1 MNEIT
6 FILSKQNLNAFKEVI
21 KFDVIPQNLLIKTD
35 EDKNIIFVFIDY
47 YQYLKQPH
55 DHIVFT
61 TDYKS
66 EIDFMVF
73 KKKIPIITKYYFKLD
88 KWKETKTKQLSP
100 IFIPP
105 IDEYEVTILLKEKHY
120 NLHEFDSESKQLQS
134 DLLHDTNAGIVAK
147 DQNHLREILLELYQE
162 FNAKGNISC
171 ASHGIEKY
179 SRKMQVERLAEIV
192 KSL

>member
-6 FILSKQNLNAFKEVI
+6 FKLSKQNLNAFKEVI

-47 YQYLKQPH
+47 YQQLKQPH
-55 DHIVFT
+55 DYIVFT

-66 EIDFMVF
+66 EVDFMVF

-88 KWKETKTKQLSP
+88 KWKESKTKQLSP

-105 IDEYEVTILLKEKHY
+105 VDEYEVTILLKENILKMKSK
-120 NLHEFDSESKQLQS
+120 LLKFEFPLDDIEAFILEKIEQEELEKQ
-134 DLLHDTNAGIVAK
+134 TIN
-147 DQNHLREILLELYQE
+147 
-162 FNAKGNISC
+162 
-171 ASHGIEKY
+171 
-179 SRKMQVERLAEIV
+179 
-192 KSL
+192 

>member
-105 IDEYEVTILLKEKHY
+105 IDEYEVTILLKENILKMKSK
-120 NLHEFDSESKQLQS
+120 LLKFEFPLDDIE
-134 DLLHDTNAGIVAK
+134 AF
-147 DQNHLREILLELYQE
+147 ILE
-162 FNAKGNISC
+162 K
-171 ASHGIEKY
+171 IEKEELE
-179 SRKMQVERLAEIV
+179 KQIIN
-192 KSL
+192 

>member
-6 FILSKQNLNAFKEVI
+6 FKLSKQNLNAFKEVI

-105 IDEYEVTILLKEKHY
+105 IDEYEVTILLKENILKMKSKLL
-120 NLHEFDSESKQLQS
+120 NFEFPLDDIEAFILEKIEQEELEKQQKL
-134 DLLHDTNAGIVAK
+134 N
-147 DQNHLREILLELYQE
+147 
-162 FNAKGNISC
+162 
-171 ASHGIEKY
+171 
-179 SRKMQVERLAEIV
+179 
-192 KSL
+192 

>member
-6 FILSKQNLNAFKEVI
+6 FKLSKQNLNAFKEVI

-105 IDEYEVTILLKEKHY
+105 IDEYEVTILLKENILKMKSK
-120 NLHEFDSESKQLQS
+120 LLKFEFPLDDIEAFILEKIEQEELEKQ
-134 DLLHDTNAGIVAK
+134 TIN
-147 DQNHLREILLELYQE
+147 
-162 FNAKGNISC
+162 
-171 ASHGIEKY
+171 
-179 SRKMQVERLAEIV
+179 
-192 KSL
+192 

>member
-6 FILSKQNLNAFKEVI
+6 FKLSKKNLNAFKEVI

-105 IDEYEVTILLKEKHY
+105 IDEYEVTILLKENILKMKSK
-120 NLHEFDSESKQLQS
+120 LLKFEFPLDDIEAFILEKIEQEELEKQ
-134 DLLHDTNAGIVAK
+134 TIN
-147 DQNHLREILLELYQE
+147 
-162 FNAKGNISC
+162 
-171 ASHGIEKY
+171 
-179 SRKMQVERLAEIV
+179 
-192 KSL
+192 

>member
-105 IDEYEVTILLKEKHY
+105 IDEYEVTILLKENILKMKSK
-120 NLHEFDSESKQLQS
+120 LLKFEFPLDDIE
-134 DLLHDTNAGIVAK
+134 AF
-147 DQNHLREILLELYQE
+147 ILEKIEQEELEEQQKL
-162 FNAKGNISC
+162 N
-171 ASHGIEKY
+171 
-179 SRKMQVERLAEIV
+179 
-192 KSL
+192 

>member
-6 FILSKQNLNAFKEVI
+6 FKLSKQNLNAFKEVI

-47 YQYLKQPH
+47 YQQLKQPH
-55 DHIVFT
+55 DYIVFT

-66 EIDFMVF
+66 EVDFMVF

-88 KWKETKTKQLSP
+88 KWKESKTKQLSP

-105 IDEYEVTILLKEKHY
+105 VDEYEVTILLKENILKMKSK
-120 NLHEFDSESKQLQS
+120 LLKFEFPLDDIE
-134 DLLHDTNAGIVAK
+134 AF
-147 DQNHLREILLELYQE
+147 ILE
-162 FNAKGNISC
+162 K
-171 ASHGIEKY
+171 IEKEELE
-179 SRKMQVERLAEIV
+179 KQTIN
-192 KSL
+192 

>member
-47 YQYLKQPH
+47 YQQLKQPH
-55 DHIVFT
+55 DYIVFT

-66 EIDFMVF
+66 EVDFMVF

-88 KWKETKTKQLSP
+88 KWKESKTKQLSP

-105 IDEYEVTILLKEKHY
+105 VDEYEVTILLKENILKMKSK
-120 NLHEFDSESKQLQS
+120 LLKFEFPLDDIEAFILEKIEQEELEKQQKL
-134 DLLHDTNAGIVAK
+134 N
-147 DQNHLREILLELYQE
+147 
-162 FNAKGNISC
+162 
-171 ASHGIEKY
+171 
-179 SRKMQVERLAEIV
+179 
-192 KSL
+192 

>member
-6 FILSKQNLNAFKEVI
+6 FKLSKQNLNAFKEVL
-21 KFDVIPQNLLIKTD
+21 KFNVIPQNLLIKTD

-88 KWKETKTKQLSP
+88 KWKESKTKQLSP

-105 IDEYEVTILLKEKHY
+105 VDEYEVTILLKENILKMKSK
-120 NLHEFDSESKQLQS
+120 LLKFEFPLDDIE
-134 DLLHDTNAGIVAK
+134 AF
-147 DQNHLREILLELYQE
+147 ILEKIEQEELEEQQKL
-162 FNAKGNISC
+162 N
-171 ASHGIEKY
+171 
-179 SRKMQVERLAEIV
+179 
-192 KSL
+192 

>member
-6 FILSKQNLNAFKEVI
+6 FKLSKQNLNAFKEVI

-105 IDEYEVTILLKEKHY
+105 IDEYEVTILLKENILKMKSKLL
-120 NLHEFDSESKQLQS
+120 NFEFPLDDIE
-134 DLLHDTNAGIVAK
+134 AF
-147 DQNHLREILLELYQE
+147 ILEKIEQEELEEQQKL
-162 FNAKGNISC
+162 N
-171 ASHGIEKY
+171 
-179 SRKMQVERLAEIV
+179 
-192 KSL
+192 

>member
-47 YQYLKQPH
+47 YQQLKQPH
-55 DHIVFT
+55 DYIVFT

-66 EIDFMVF
+66 EVDFMVF

-88 KWKETKTKQLSP
+88 KWKESKTKQLSP

-105 IDEYEVTILLKEKHY
+105 VDEYEVTILLKENILKMKSK
-120 NLHEFDSESKQLQS
+120 LLKFEFPLDDIEGFILDKIEQEELEKQ
-134 DLLHDTNAGIVAK
+134 TIN
-147 DQNHLREILLELYQE
+147 
-162 FNAKGNISC
+162 
-171 ASHGIEKY
+171 
-179 SRKMQVERLAEIV
+179 
-192 KSL
+192 

>member
-88 KWKETKTKQLSP
+88 KWKESKTKQLSP

-105 IDEYEVTILLKEKHY
+105 VDEYEVTILLKENILKMKSK
-120 NLHEFDSESKQLQS
+120 LLKFEFPLDDIE
-134 DLLHDTNAGIVAK
+134 AF
-147 DQNHLREILLELYQE
+147 ILE
-162 FNAKGNISC
+162 K
-171 ASHGIEKY
+171 IEKEELE
-179 SRKMQVERLAEIV
+179 KQTIN
-192 KSL
+192 

>member
-6 FILSKQNLNAFKEVI
+6 FKLSKQNLNAFKEVI

-66 EIDFMVF
+66 EVDFMVF

-105 IDEYEVTILLKEKHY
+105 IDEYEVTILLKENILKMKSK
-120 NLHEFDSESKQLQS
+120 LLKFEFPLDDIE
-134 DLLHDTNAGIVAK
+134 AF
-147 DQNHLREILLELYQE
+147 ILE
-162 FNAKGNISC
+162 K
-171 ASHGIEKY
+171 IEKEELE
-179 SRKMQVERLAEIV
+179 KQTIN
-192 KSL
+192 

>member
-6 FILSKQNLNAFKEVI
+6 FKLSKQNLNAFKEVI

-105 IDEYEVTILLKEKHY
+105 IDEYEVTILLKENILKMKSKLL
-120 NLHEFDSESKQLQS
+120 NFEFPLDDIEAFILEKIEQEELEKQ
-134 DLLHDTNAGIVAK
+134 TIN
-147 DQNHLREILLELYQE
+147 
-162 FNAKGNISC
+162 
-171 ASHGIEKY
+171 
-179 SRKMQVERLAEIV
+179 
-192 KSL
+192 

>member
-47 YQYLKQPH
+47 YQQLKQPH
-55 DHIVFT
+55 DYIVFT

-66 EIDFMVF
+66 EVDFMVF

-105 IDEYEVTILLKEKHY
+105 IDEYEVTILLKENILKMKSK
-120 NLHEFDSESKQLQS
+120 LLKFEFPLDDIEAFILEKIEQEELEKQ
-134 DLLHDTNAGIVAK
+134 TIN
-147 DQNHLREILLELYQE
+147 
-162 FNAKGNISC
+162 
-171 ASHGIEKY
+171 
-179 SRKMQVERLAEIV
+179 
-192 KSL
+192 

>member
-6 FILSKQNLNAFKEVI
+6 FKLSKQNLNAFKEVL
-21 KFDVIPQNLLIKTD
+21 KFNVIPQNLLIKTD

-105 IDEYEVTILLKEKHY
+105 IDEYEVTILLKENILKMKSK
-120 NLHEFDSESKQLQS
+120 LLKFEFPLDDIEAFILEKIEQEELEKQ
-134 DLLHDTNAGIVAK
+134 TIN
-147 DQNHLREILLELYQE
+147 
-162 FNAKGNISC
+162 
-171 ASHGIEKY
+171 
-179 SRKMQVERLAEIV
+179 
-192 KSL
+192 

>member
-6 FILSKQNLNAFKEVI
+6 FKLSKQNLNAFKEVI

-47 YQYLKQPH
+47 YQQLKQPH
-55 DHIVFT
+55 DYIVFT

-66 EIDFMVF
+66 EVDFMVF

-105 IDEYEVTILLKEKHY
+105 IDEYEVTILLKENILKMKSKLL
-120 NLHEFDSESKQLQS
+120 NFEFPLDDIE
-134 DLLHDTNAGIVAK
+134 AF
-147 DQNHLREILLELYQE
+147 ILEKIEQEELEEQQKL
-162 FNAKGNISC
+162 N
-171 ASHGIEKY
+171 
-179 SRKMQVERLAEIV
+179 
-192 KSL
+192 

>member
-105 IDEYEVTILLKEKHY
+105 IDEYEVTILLKENILKMKSK
-120 NLHEFDSESKQLQS
+120 LLKFEFPLVDIE
-134 DLLHDTNAGIVAK
+134 AF
-147 DQNHLREILLELYQE
+147 ILEKIEQEELEEQQKL
-162 FNAKGNISC
+162 N
-171 ASHGIEKY
+171 
-179 SRKMQVERLAEIV
+179 
-192 KSL
+192 

>member
-47 YQYLKQPH
+47 YQELKQPH
-55 DHIVFT
+55 DYIVFT

-66 EIDFMVF
+66 EVDFMVF

-105 IDEYEVTILLKEKHY
+105 IDEYEVTILLKENILKMKSK
-120 NLHEFDSESKQLQS
+120 LLKFEFPLDDIE
-134 DLLHDTNAGIVAK
+134 AF
-147 DQNHLREILLELYQE
+147 ILE
-162 FNAKGNISC
+162 K
-171 ASHGIEKY
+171 IEKEELE
-179 SRKMQVERLAEIV
+179 KQTIN
-192 KSL
+192 

>member
-47 YQYLKQPH
+47 YQQLKQPH
-55 DHIVFT
+55 DYIVFT

-105 IDEYEVTILLKEKHY
+105 IDEYEVTILLKENILKMKSK
-120 NLHEFDSESKQLQS
+120 LLKFEFPLDDIE
-134 DLLHDTNAGIVAK
+134 AF
-147 DQNHLREILLELYQE
+147 ILEKIEQEELEEQQKL
-162 FNAKGNISC
+162 N
-171 ASHGIEKY
+171 
-179 SRKMQVERLAEIV
+179 
-192 KSL
+192 

>member
-105 IDEYEVTILLKEKHY
+105 IDEYEVTILLKENILKMKSKLL
-120 NLHEFDSESKQLQS
+120 NFEFPLDDIE
-134 DLLHDTNAGIVAK
+134 AF
-147 DQNHLREILLELYQE
+147 ILEKIEQEELEEQQKL
-162 FNAKGNISC
+162 N
-171 ASHGIEKY
+171 
-179 SRKMQVERLAEIV
+179 
-192 KSL
+192 

>member
-47 YQYLKQPH
+47 YQQLKQPH
-55 DHIVFT
+55 DYIVFT

-66 EIDFMVF
+66 EVDFIVF

-88 KWKETKTKQLSP
+88 KWKESKTKQLSP

-105 IDEYEVTILLKEKHY
+105 VDEYEVTILLKENILKMKSK
-120 NLHEFDSESKQLQS
+120 LLKFEFPLDDIEGFILDKIEQEELEKQ
-134 DLLHDTNAGIVAK
+134 TIN
-147 DQNHLREILLELYQE
+147 
-162 FNAKGNISC
+162 
-171 ASHGIEKY
+171 
-179 SRKMQVERLAEIV
+179 
-192 KSL
+192 

>member
-47 YQYLKQPH
+47 YQQLKQPH
-55 DHIVFT
+55 DYIVFT

-88 KWKETKTKQLSP
+88 KWKESKTKQLSP

-105 IDEYEVTILLKEKHY
+105 VDEYEVTILLKENILKMKSK
-120 NLHEFDSESKQLQS
+120 LLKFEFPLDDIE
-134 DLLHDTNAGIVAK
+134 AF
-147 DQNHLREILLELYQE
+147 ILEKIEQEELEEQQKL
-162 FNAKGNISC
+162 N
-171 ASHGIEKY
+171 
-179 SRKMQVERLAEIV
+179 
-192 KSL
+192 

>member
-6 FILSKQNLNAFKEVI
+6 FKLSKQNLNAFKEVI

-47 YQYLKQPH
+47 YQQLKQPH
-55 DHIVFT
+55 DYIVFT

-66 EIDFMVF
+66 EVDFMVF

-88 KWKETKTKQLSP
+88 KWKESKTKQLSP

-105 IDEYEVTILLKEKHY
+105 VDEYEVTILLKENILKMKSK
-120 NLHEFDSESKQLQS
+120 LLKFEFPLDDIEAFILDKIEQKELEKQ
-134 DLLHDTNAGIVAK
+134 TIN
-147 DQNHLREILLELYQE
+147 
-162 FNAKGNISC
+162 
-171 ASHGIEKY
+171 
-179 SRKMQVERLAEIV
+179 
-192 KSL
+192 

>member
-105 IDEYEVTILLKEKHY
+105 IDEYEVTILLKENILKMKSK
-120 NLHEFDSESKQLQS
+120 LLKFEFPLDDIEAFILDKIEQKELEKQ
-134 DLLHDTNAGIVAK
+134 TIN
-147 DQNHLREILLELYQE
+147 
-162 FNAKGNISC
+162 
-171 ASHGIEKY
+171 
-179 SRKMQVERLAEIV
+179 
-192 KSL
+192 